1 MGKVWKS
8 LTGIPSM
15 FHFSTSTLF
24 WVHSVLTFVT
34 WLYNGISSVLT
45 FVINTWF
52 NVSFSLFLWKGELL
66 KDKGDLLCF

>member
-1 MGKVWKS
+1 
-8 LTGIPSM
+8 M
-15 FHFSTSTLF
+15 FHLSTSTLF

-34 WLYNGISSVLT
+34 WLNNGISPVLT